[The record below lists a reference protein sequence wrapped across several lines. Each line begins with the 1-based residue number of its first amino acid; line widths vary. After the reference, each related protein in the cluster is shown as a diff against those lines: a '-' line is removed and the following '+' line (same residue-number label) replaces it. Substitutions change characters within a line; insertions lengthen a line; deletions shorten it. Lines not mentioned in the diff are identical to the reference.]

1 MIIVVGSE
9 ASPYAYVIEDAVA
22 TEDRIVQRTSYKSRQ
37 GRCVDRDSRHGV
49 KVLLL
54 PKTLK

>member
-37 GRCVDRDSRHGV
+37 GRCVD
-49 KVLLL
+49 
-54 PKTLK
+54 